1 MHLARAARTDLIGC
15 AGHRPARV
23 LALLSLALVATACH
37 VPGTGASASPASG
50 QLTVAVV
57 PGIDTAPLMVGVKE
71 GMFAQHGITIAVK
84 DYPSVAAAY
93 GALASGSADV
103 AAGDY
108 TSFFYS
114 IATGHAPLTLI
125 ADGCDAAS
133 GTIQVLTLPGSGIAS
148 PQDLVGKVVATPQA
162 QIAPDSIETLAGQS
176 VLQSDG
182 VSPAEVTWRE
192 VPQTEMITA
201 LENHRVS
208 AILATDPVI
217 IEAQTQLGAVELL
230 DASSGV
236 AANLP
241 LSGYF
246 STAAFA
252 GKHGAALQSFRA
264 ALSSAQAAAGLR
276 SNVQPVLVDEHMTTQ
291 EAALANIGQY
301 PTFVNV
307 GQVQR
312 VADLMYDSGLIANS
326 ISVSSLLLK

>member
-15 AGHRPARV
+15 VAHRPGRV

-37 VPGTGASASPASG
+37 VPGTGASAPVASG

-57 PGIDTAPLMVGVKE
+57 PGIDTAPLMVGLKE
-71 GMFAQHGITIAVK
+71 DLFAQHGITVRVK
-84 DYPSVAAAY
+84 DYSSVAAAY
-93 GALASGSADV
+93 GALKNGSADI

-114 IATGHAPLTLI
+114 IATGQASLTLI
-125 ADGCDAAS
+125 ADGYDATS
-133 GTIQVLTLPGSGIAS
+133 GTIQVLTLPGPGITS
-148 PQDLVGKVVATPQA
+148 PQNLVGKVVATPQA
-162 QIAPDSIETLAGQS
+162 QIAPDSVETLAGQS

-182 VSPAEVTWRE
+182 ANSAEVTWRAL
-192 VPQTEMITA
+192 PQSEMITA
-201 LENHRVS
+201 LENHQVS
-208 AILATDPVI
+208 AILATDPLI
-217 IEAQTQLGAVELL
+217 IQAQTRLGAVELL
-230 DASSGV
+230 DASSGA

-246 STAAFA
+246 STTAFA
-252 GKHGAALQSFRA
+252 GQHAAVLQAFQA
-264 ALSSAQAAAGLR
+264 GLSSAQAAAGLR
-276 SNVQPVLVDEHMTTQ
+276 RNVQSVLVDEHMTAQ

-301 PTFVNV
+301 PTFVNI

-312 VADLMYDSGLIANS
+312 VADLMYDSGMIANP